1 VWLKWQSACFA
12 NTKPSV
18 QTPVLQKKKRERKGK
33 KKERRKEGKEGKEGR
48 WMM

>member
-18 QTPVLQKKKRERKGK
+18 QTPVLQKKKEKE
-33 KKERRKEGKEGKEGR
+33 KERRKEGKEGKEGR